1 MAMLSNHGKYL
12 KFPIKWKRGKKENDP
27 PDLNALKEIVDL
39 IHQKN
44 EKTPV
49 LQTKGS
55 DRLM

>member
-1 MAMLSNHGKYL
+1 MLSNHGKYL